1 VKNKIGIFNKRLLV
15 SFLAAVTIATSLGM
29 ISLTFFPTYA
39 YATEDS
45 QDDSGTNQ
53 GIIQDS
59 AGIYG
64 EGSNPY
70 NSTTGNSNT
79 SSTLGG
85 EKNPFYIKW
94 IINILK
100 SPGENFN
107 SWFLQPN
114 KMTMNNIIF
123 GRLEKNTPVNY
134 YQFELMKGN
143 PYGIIGAYLYNIFRT
158 LMIVILSCLLIGS
171 ITKGLVLTNNSK
183 AREELKSAFGKALM
197 FAMALYLMPYAF
209 QVLMYIRDAFLY
221 VIRSVAV
228 TIINI
233 DPSSLN
239 DDTVKQMVG
248 SESITNVTSGL
259 NAVFS
264 AIGNTT
270 ILGALM
276 YDGFIVLTIYF
287 AATYVGAAL
296 SVTLYFVMF
305 PFVCVVAYYDK
316 NVFSTWV
323 KSVISALLI
332 PVIDGVLLLIPS
344 TMFVVLLDV
353 NWVLAT
359 ILTFMICAMIVPS
372 RRVIGRLLG
381 LDMGISNLGATAM
394 SMMAVG
400 RGLAGVGRAIRGA
413 RSHFASAKESK
424 EQAAM
429 YGEMAQAEEDVY
441 GAPEGM
447 RQLDDVQTAS
457 SMQADN
463 SGGMRG
469 ILFNGGTAGAGGSGW
484 AGRDSALENA
494 GMQTE
499 NASLSLDNTK
509 LQQQNNENRR
519 QMNQLDV
526 KAANYGEL
534 KNGYQEKIN
543 DNDRLIEENQVR
555 AAQNSYSMAQNKEN
569 DMALAQQLAMRQQQI
584 YERHANIGMIGTPQF
599 NNLSSATKA
608 RLMRENARKEKARAV
623 GSIAGSVYAGSVALG
638 SGMFMGAPV
647 QAMLVGG
654 AASMGGAVGS
664 SVGNLTDTAI
674 HSRPATYVTS
684 GAARRVSDVYTR
696 TYNSDTRAGTVLRT
710 AGGVR
715 SDISSAM
722 SNLNRGMDQSIADN
736 YAKIRRNAELRNAE
750 LRNAELRN
758 ENNSG
763 DSDI

>member
-1 VKNKIGIFNKRLLV
+1 MKNKIGIFNKRLLV

-29 ISLTFFPTYA
+29 FSLTFFPTYA

-100 SPGENFN
+100 SPGESFN

-305 PFVCVVAYYDK
+305 PFVCVVAYFDK

-447 RQLDDVQTAS
+447 RP
-457 SMQADN
+457 
-463 SGGMRG
+463 
-469 ILFNGGTAGAGGSGW
+469 
-484 AGRDSALENA
+484 
-494 GMQTE
+494 
-499 NASLSLDNTK
+499 
-509 LQQQNNENRR
+509 
-519 QMNQLDV
+519 
-526 KAANYGEL
+526 YG
-534 KNGYQEKIN
+534 
-543 DNDRLIEENQVR
+543 
-555 AAQNSYSMAQNKEN
+555 
-569 DMALAQQLAMRQQQI
+569 
-584 YERHANIGMIGTPQF
+584 P
-599 NNLSSATKA
+599 
-608 RLMRENARKEKARAV
+608 
-623 GSIAGSVYAGSVALG
+623 
-638 SGMFMGAPV
+638 
-647 QAMLVGG
+647 
-654 AASMGGAVGS
+654 
-664 SVGNLTDTAI
+664 
-674 HSRPATYVTS
+674 
-684 GAARRVSDVYTR
+684 TR
-696 TYNSDTRAGTVLRT
+696 
-710 AGGVR
+710 
-715 SDISSAM
+715 
-722 SNLNRGMDQSIADN
+722 
-736 YAKIRRNAELRNAE
+736 
-750 LRNAELRN
+750 
-758 ENNSG
+758 
-763 DSDI
+763 

>member
-1 VKNKIGIFNKRLLV
+1 
-15 SFLAAVTIATSLGM
+15 M

-100 SPGENFN
+100 SPGESFN

-344 TMFVVLLDV
+344 T
-353 NWVLAT
+353 
-359 ILTFMICAMIVPS
+359 I
-372 RRVIGRLLG
+372 IGRLLG

-394 SMMAVG
+394 TMMAVG

-413 RSHFASAKESK
+413 RSHIASAKESK

-463 SGGMRG
+463 SDGMRG
-469 ILFNGGTAGAGGSGW
+469 ILFNGGTGGAGGSGW
-484 AGRDSALENA
+484 AGRAGRDSALENA

-543 DNDRLIEENQVR
+543 DNDRLIEENQVK

-722 SNLNRGMDQSIADN
+722 SNLNRSMDQSIANN
-736 YAKIRRNAELRNAE
+736 YAEIRRNAELRNAE